1 MGIVGETTYENDVW
15 GFSAYDTPSGGF
27 TTSQIGTGGDCNQYS
42 SSKNGKVDEISASG
56 GYMLTQCSLPFA
68 SPGHSGLVMQRL
80 FKKILNN
87 SPENVFLLLL
97 MNILVEGNQQYF
109 IAL

>member
-1 MGIVGETTYENDVW
+1 MKMMFW
-15 GFSAYDTPSGGF
+15 GFSQHVLHQVVVLQHLKLAPVRF
-27 TTSQIGTGGDCNQYS
+27 NQYS

-68 SPGHSGLVMQRL
+68 SPGHMRGLVMQRL

-87 SPENVFLLLL
+87 SPENVFLSSF
-97 MNILVEGNQQYF
+97 NEHIGEGNLDF
-109 IAL
+109 IAM